1 MTYVL
6 LVLAGALLCN
16 CIPHLAAGLRGEAFP
31 TPFATPPRRGL
42 SSPVI
47 NFVWG
52 AGNLLFG
59 VQALTMNLDAA
70 EPRLGRLAL
79 LAGFIGLGLYL
90 SRHMGL
96 VRAARAAAPSPVER
110 PAPVTGEAP

>member
-6 LVLAGALLCN
+6 LVFAGALLCN

-31 TPFATPPRRGL
+31 TPFGSPPGKGL

-52 AGNLLFG
+52 TANLLIG
-59 VQALTMNLDAA
+59 ISLLPRLADAD
-70 EPRLGRLAL
+70 PQLGRLAL
-79 LAGFIGLGLYL
+79 LVGFLAIGISTSLHFGRVRA
-90 SRHMGL
+90 SRHD
-96 VRAARAAAPSPVER
+96 EDR
-110 PAPVTGEAP
+110 P

>member
-1 MTYVL
+1 MTYAL

-31 TPFATPPRRGL
+31 TPFATPPGKGR
-42 SSPVI
+42 SPPVI

-70 EPRLGRLAL
+70 DPRLGRLAL

-90 SRHMGL
+90 SNHMGR
-96 VRAARAAAPSPVER
+96 VRAARGDEAAPV
-110 PAPVTGEAP
+110 AGEAP